1 MTSASCASA
10 DLTGS
15 HLQSNLTLLYS
26 TIELIMVEIIP
37 ADLHYATVQ
46 TNYLI
51 RNRERSWWHSGIVD
65 VLYGRFAPK
74 SGLAHTFRQTDN
86 R

>member
-10 DLTGS
+10 DLTSS

-37 ADLHYATVQ
+37 ADLH
-46 TNYLI
+46 
-51 RNRERSWWHSGIVD
+51 
-65 VLYGRFAPK
+65 
-74 SGLAHTFRQTDN
+74 
-86 R
+86 